1 MNKKYLII
9 GNPVKHSLSPKIHNY
24 WFNENKIKSIYEK
37 KELLEH
43 ELKSLVDSIKN
54 DEISGANITVP
65 FKQKIIPFLDRLS
78 EVSEKTYSVNTIYKK
93 NNIVIGDNT
102 DIFGLVE
109 SIKYQSIDLK
119 NKTALILGGGGV
131 VPSIIE
137 GLNKLLIQKIF
148 LMNRTFEK
156 IEKFKEKYTKVE
168 LLKWGESVEFD
179 IIINATSIGLKIN
192 DEISINLSNLKGS
205 KIFYDTIYNP
215 PMTNFLKKAK
225 QNGHKIVN
233 GKNMLVFQAQKSFE
247 CWNNLK
253 PIVNEKF
260 FKFLNND

>member
-1 MNKKYLII
+1 MVTLLNIHCLQ
-9 GNPVKHSLSPKIHNY
+9 KIHNY

-102 DIFGLVE
+102 DIFGFVE

-119 NKTALILGGGGV
+119 NKTADFGRRR
-131 VPSIIE
+131 SC
-137 GLNKLLIQKIF
+137 
-148 LMNRTFEK
+148 
-156 IEKFKEKYTKVE
+156 
-168 LLKWGESVEFD
+168 
-179 IIINATSIGLKIN
+179 
-192 DEISINLSNLKGS
+192 SINN
-205 KIFYDTIYNP
+205 
-215 PMTNFLKKAK
+215 
-225 QNGHKIVN
+225 
-233 GKNMLVFQAQKSFE
+233 
-247 CWNNLK
+247 
-253 PIVNEKF
+253 
-260 FKFLNND
+260 